1 MSAEDKVITGEFKE
15 MEDQTEE
22 KEEIV
27 TYGEQ
32 DKNTE
37 DTDTPTIKANRI
49 ARFEKVSFD
58 EFLAAYTPIWV
69 ETQKIIKNVPAGESF
84 GYSQEELVAQALEI
98 WEGIELPKRS
108 TKGSA
113 GYDFFFPYGH
123 TEIPAGAS
131 LMIPTGIKAYIEP
144 NWVLF
149 EVPRSSFGMTC
160 RIQFDNTIGIIDS
173 DYYNNPKNEGHIFV
187 KITNDSRDGL
197 TCAFETQCKY
207 CQGIFVP
214 FGITYD
220 DDVNTAREGGLGS
233 TGA

>member
-1 MSAEDKVITGEFKE
+1 MSAEDKVIPGELKE
-15 MEDQTEE
+15 MEEQNDG
-22 KEEIV
+22 KEEVIAD
-27 TYGEQ
+27 E
-32 DKNTE
+32 E
-37 DTDTPTIKANRI
+37 TPVFKANRV
-49 ARFEKVSFD
+49 ARFEKVSFE
-58 EFLAAYTPIWV
+58 EFLAAYTPIWI
-69 ETQKIIKNVPAGESF
+69 ETQRIIKNIPNGESF
-84 GYSQEELVAQALEI
+84 GYSEDELKKQALEI

-113 GYDFFFPYGH
+113 GYDFFFPFGH

-131 LMIPTGIKAYIEP
+131 LTIPTGIKAYIEP

-149 EVPRSSFGMTC
+149 EVPRSSLGMNY

-173 DYYNNPKNEGHIFV
+173 NYYNNPKNEGHIFV
-187 KITNDSRDGL
+187 KITNDSREGL
-197 TCAFETQCKY
+197 TCIFETQCKY

-220 DDVNTAREGGLGS
+220 DDVDTVREGGIGS

>member
-1 MSAEDKVITGEFKE
+1 MSAEDKVIPGELKE
-15 MEDQTEE
+15 MEEQNDG
-22 KEEIV
+22 KEEVIAD
-27 TYGEQ
+27 E
-32 DKNTE
+32 E
-37 DTDTPTIKANRI
+37 TPVFKANRV
-49 ARFEKVSFD
+49 ARFEKVSFE
-58 EFLAAYTPIWV
+58 EFLAAYTPIWI
-69 ETQKIIKNVPAGESF
+69 ETQRIIKNIPNGESF
-84 GYSQEELVAQALEI
+84 GYSEDELKKQALEI

-149 EVPRSSFGMTC
+149 EVPRSSLGMNY

-197 TCAFETQCKY
+197 TCVFETQCKY

-220 DDVNTAREGGLGS
+220 DDVDTVREGGIGS

>member
-1 MSAEDKVITGEFKE
+1 MSAEDKVIPGELKE
-15 MEDQTEE
+15 MEEQNDG
-22 KEEIV
+22 KEEVIAD
-27 TYGEQ
+27 E
-32 DKNTE
+32 E
-37 DTDTPTIKANRI
+37 TPVFKANRV
-49 ARFEKVSFD
+49 ARFEKVSFE
-58 EFLAAYTPIWV
+58 EFLAAYTPIWI
-69 ETQKIIKNVPAGESF
+69 ETQRIIKNIPNGESF
-84 GYSQEELVAQALEI
+84 GYSEDELKKQALEI

-149 EVPRSSFGMTC
+149 EVPRSSLGMNY

-173 DYYNNPKNEGHIFV
+173 DYYNNSKNEGHIFV

-197 TCAFETQCKY
+197 TCVFETQCKY

-220 DDVNTAREGGLGS
+220 DDVDTVREGELGS

>member
-1 MSAEDKVITGEFKE
+1 MSAEDKVIPGELKE
-15 MEDQTEE
+15 MEEQNDG
-22 KEEIV
+22 KEEVIAD
-27 TYGEQ
+27 E
-32 DKNTE
+32 E
-37 DTDTPTIKANRI
+37 TPVFKANRV
-49 ARFEKVSFD
+49 ARFEKVSFE
-58 EFLAAYTPIWV
+58 EFLAAYTPIWI
-69 ETQKIIKNVPAGESF
+69 ETQRIIKNIPNGESF
-84 GYSQEELVAQALEI
+84 GYSEDELKKQALEI

-149 EVPRSSFGMTC
+149 EVPRSSLGMNY

-187 KITNDSRDGL
+187 KITNDSREGL
-197 TCAFETQCKY
+197 TCIFETQCKY
-207 CQGIFVP
+207 CQGIFLP
-214 FGITYD
+214 FGITFD
-220 DDVNTAREGGLGS
+220 DDVDTVREGGLGS

>member
-1 MSAEDKVITGEFKE
+1 MSAEDKVIPGELKE
-15 MEDQTEE
+15 MEEQNES
-22 KEEIV
+22 KEEVI
-27 TYGEQ
+27 
-32 DKNTE
+32 
-37 DTDTPTIKANRI
+37 TDEETPTIKANRI
-49 ARFEKVSFD
+49 ARFEKVSFE
-58 EFLAAYTPIWV
+58 EFLTAYTPIWI
-69 ETQKIIKNVPAGESF
+69 ETQRIIKNIPNGESF
-84 GYSQEELVAQALEI
+84 GYSEDELKKQALEI

-149 EVPRSSFGMTC
+149 EVPRSSLGMNY

-197 TCAFETQCKY
+197 TCVFETQCKY

-220 DDVNTAREGGLGS
+220 DDVDTVREGELGS

>member
-1 MSAEDKVITGEFKE
+1 MSAEDKVIPGELKE
-15 MEDQTEE
+15 MEEQNDG
-22 KEEIV
+22 KEEVIAD
-27 TYGEQ
+27 E
-32 DKNTE
+32 E
-37 DTDTPTIKANRI
+37 TPVFKANRV
-49 ARFEKVSFD
+49 ARFEKVSFE
-58 EFLAAYTPIWV
+58 EFLAAYTPIWI
-69 ETQKIIKNVPAGESF
+69 ETQRIIKNIPNGESF
-84 GYSQEELVAQALEI
+84 GYSEDELKKQALEI

-149 EVPRSSFGMTC
+149 EVPRSSLGMNY

-173 DYYNNPKNEGHIFV
+173 DYYNNSKNEGHIFV

-197 TCAFETQCKY
+197 TCVFETQCKY

-220 DDVNTAREGGLGS
+220 DDVDTVREGGLGS

>member
-1 MSAEDKVITGEFKE
+1 MSAEDNVYVEKVEEF
-15 MEDQTEE
+15 D
-22 KEEIV
+22 
-27 TYGEQ
+27 G
-32 DKNTE
+32 
-37 DTDTPTIKANRI
+37 DTTTDESVEVKPNRI
-49 ARFEKVSFD
+49 ARFEKVSFE

-69 ETQKIIKNVPAGESF
+69 ETQRIIRNIPVGESF
-84 GYSQEELVAQALEI
+84 GYSNDDLEKQARDI

-113 GYDFFFPYGH
+113 GYDFFFPFGH

-131 LMIPTGIKAYIEP
+131 LTIPTGIKAYIEP

-149 EVPRSSFGMTC
+149 EVPRSSLGMNY

-187 KITNDSRDGL
+187 KITNDSREGL
-197 TCAFETQCKY
+197 TCIFETQCKY
-207 CQGIFVP
+207 CQGIFLP
-214 FGITYD
+214 FGITFD
-220 DDVNTAREGGLGS
+220 DDADTVREGGLGS